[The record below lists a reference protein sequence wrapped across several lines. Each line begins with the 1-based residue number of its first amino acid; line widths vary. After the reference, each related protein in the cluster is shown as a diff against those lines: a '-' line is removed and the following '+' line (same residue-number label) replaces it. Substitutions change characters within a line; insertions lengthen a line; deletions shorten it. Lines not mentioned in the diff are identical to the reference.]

1 MELHTLSRVDSEWYF
16 TYFKH
21 SNLYF
26 FRKEEPSL
34 AWSHFARQRQSCV
47 NAGQRWRNYRPPRRR
62 WSNNKELTHYYWRF
76 HGCSAWGLKDG
87 FQWYLMRWQFH
98 GSIWAKMNF
107 IQIEFLDPR
116 WNVEFS
122 RQKIKFKILGFHN
135 FSDKISVNVFEF

>member
-98 GSIWAKMNF
+98 GLIWAK
-107 IQIEFLDPR
+107 IQIQNWIFESDVKCLNFCVNL
-116 WNVEFS
+116 NFCAKKSS
-122 RQKIKFKILGFHN
+122 RKSMDFRFFVQ
-135 FSDKISVNVFEF
+135 